1 MQLQLFEFLSLLTRL
16 CFLKANPRY
25 GKSGPKGQ
33 AAPEIIPV
41 PTCLR
46 KFVGEALPKL
56 PKRPGKFRDMLAADA
71 AAQKV
76 LASHDEKPVTTSYF
90 LLPAHCS
97 LRTAYPLLLT
107 PCQVLASYADK
118 LQAWHA
124 RFVEGAKG
132 GAALYTHWE
141 SQLQACHL
149 VITPRDGADCL
160 QACPLRVG

>member
-33 AAPEIIPV
+33 AAPEIVPV

-46 KFVGEALPKL
+46 KFVAEALPKL

-76 LASHDEKPVTTSYF
+76 LA
-90 LLPAHCS
+90 
-97 LRTAYPLLLT
+97 R
-107 PCQVLASYADK
+107 
-118 LQAWHA
+118 
-124 RFVEGAKG
+124 
-132 GAALYTHWE
+132 
-141 SQLQACHL
+141 
-149 VITPRDGADCL
+149 
-160 QACPLRVG
+160 